1 MQLCAPL
8 FCFLSLLLPHTYTRT
23 FFVFPPSPFI
33 FALFP
38 DCLGTRQVVARFGV
52 LLTRGSLAAVSPFS
66 APVRS
71 DPFTGWV
78 PPNLLGA
85 PSPFSV
91 SCWVDRC
98 SYTRFPF
105 GFLLPCLS
113 IGLLRYLF
121 FRELVFSSFPTPF
134 GSSFRSAVL
143 AVPRFLSPFL
153 GVYLLAQLSD
163 LAHVSAKSKFQSFGR
178 IRLGQSEAPCA
189 SRQ

>member
-1 MQLCAPL
+1 MQLRAPL

-52 LLTRGSLAAVSPFS
+52 LLTRGNLAAVSPFS

-91 SCWVDRC
+91 SYRVDRC
-98 SYTRFPF
+98 SYTC
-105 GFLLPCLS
+105 FLLVSLFPRLS
-113 IGLLRYLF
+113 IDTPILVF
-121 FRELVFSSFPTPF
+121 WELVFSSFPTPF

-153 GVYLLAQLSD
+153 GVYLLAPALRLSTR
-163 LAHVSAKSKFQSFGR
+163 FG
-178 IRLGQSEAPCA
+178 
-189 SRQ
+189 